1 MHAYGLTSFADTD
14 AFKPENGLKR
24 YEAARLVTF
33 KRMYYVEKQKL
44 RILRECIRI

>member
-24 YEAARLVTF
+24 YEAAKILVTF
-33 KRMYYVEKQKL
+33 ARMYYVEKQNYVY
-44 RILRECIRI
+44 